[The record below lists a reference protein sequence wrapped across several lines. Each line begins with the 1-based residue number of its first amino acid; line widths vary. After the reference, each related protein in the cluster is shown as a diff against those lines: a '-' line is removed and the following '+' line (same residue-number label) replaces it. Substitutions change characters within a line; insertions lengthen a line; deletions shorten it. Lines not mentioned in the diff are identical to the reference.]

1 MENRRGRGESRR
13 PHGEWAALAVASIAA
28 VALWQLVGTVW
39 PWLLAL
45 GVLMLAAMIGLRR
58 PGALALGL
66 AAADV
71 WWLATVPL
79 WGWAFAA
86 GAAALATGL
95 WWAWTWWRKRSTPS
109 AGPGL
114 ELSPAVRTERFV
126 AAADQAQTDA
136 AAPLNRSAT
145 LPIPGLGV
153 VVRRWHAAIAL
164 ALGAGLIV
172 AGSLGWRADAE
183 AAAAQRQA
191 ELDAAHHEAFSRIL
205 PRTGADLV
213 HYLVAAIAGRRPEN
227 ACFAF
232 LPQAGRDFAAAFGTE
247 SCEAALDRFS
257 RQLPVGPHAGIA
269 YENATGAMVL
279 PGKATTDLG
288 GGRKVV
294 DACAVN
300 VSPPSAGPN
309 RFGIFTM
316 QQVSGEGS
324 QVVAYSRCL

>member
-1 MENRRGRGESRR
+1 MDNRSGQSAPRR
-13 PHGEWAALAVASIAA
+13 PHGEWTALAVAGIAA
-28 VALWQLVGTVW
+28 VALWQLLGTVW

-58 PGALALGL
+58 PGALAAGL
-66 AAADV
+66 TAADV
-71 WWLATVPL
+71 WWLTSVPP
-79 WGWAFAA
+79 WGWAFTA
-86 GAAALATGL
+86 GVTALAAGL
-95 WWAWTWWRKRSTPS
+95 WWTWTWRRKGPAPP
-109 AGPGL
+109 AGPEP
-114 ELSPAVRTERFV
+114 ELSPAAR
-126 AAADQAQTDA
+126 AGPDA
-136 AAPLNRSAT
+136 AVPLNRAAAS
-145 LPIPGLGV
+145 PIPGLGIA
-153 VVRRWHAAIAL
+153 VRRWHAAIAL
-164 ALGAGLIV
+164 AVGAGLLV
-172 AGSLGWRADAE
+172 AGILGWRADAE

-232 LPQAGRDFAAAFGTE
+232 LPQAGRDFAAAFGAG
-247 SCEAALDRFS
+247 SCEAALDRLS
-257 RQLPVGPHAGIA
+257 RQLPAGPHAGIA
-269 YENATGAMVL
+269 YENATSAMVL
-279 PGKATTDLG
+279 PGTATTDLG
-288 GGRKVV
+288 GGRKIV

-324 QVVAYSRCL
+324 QVVAYSKCL